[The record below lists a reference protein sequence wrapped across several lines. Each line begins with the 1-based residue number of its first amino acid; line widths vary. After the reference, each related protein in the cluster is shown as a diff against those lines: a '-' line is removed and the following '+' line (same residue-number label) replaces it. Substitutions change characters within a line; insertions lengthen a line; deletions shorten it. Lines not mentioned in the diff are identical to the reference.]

1 MDCLSRAIY
10 GRGIYW
16 SLFMGF
22 GSECE
27 ALVLE
32 IDILKLL
39 NQITGIEDAE
49 RAMLEVC
56 TVKPV

>member
-1 MDCLSRAIY
+1 
-10 GRGIYW
+10 
-16 SLFMGF
+16 MGF